1 MNSDI
6 SMILHILQSHNAG
19 RGYHGDG
26 ATTPMSDHPPPNY
39 SHVNSPSDSEEKF
52 SHSQSLH
59 RQDRV
64 QEATDES
71 PWEQRRVANL
81 PLTAGQVTLSER
93 SKSASSSPNKDSVAD
108 NQPNLERLLP
118 SPDTNLE
125 QSPSR
130 EVKAPLV
137 EEELSLLGPELPV
150 PVVEEELS
158 SLAQERTECGGGDR
172 NNEAACD
179 MEKSEV
185 KSSGVTESGITQ
197 SGGDNS
203 VDNQT
208 KDSKQSDSAKPSG
221 ITASGQLYSDLS
233 PQTRRRLGIPLELDH
248 KQTFV

>member
-1 MNSDI
+1 M
-6 SMILHILQSHNAG
+6 
-19 RGYHGDG
+19 
-26 ATTPMSDHPPPNY
+26 
-39 SHVNSPSDSEEKF
+39 
-52 SHSQSLH
+52 
-59 RQDRV
+59 
-64 QEATDES
+64 
-71 PWEQRRVANL
+71 ANL
-81 PLTAGQVTLSER
+81 PLKAGQVTLFER

-137 EEELSLLGPELPV
+137 EEELSLLGPELSV

-158 SLAQERTECGGGDR
+158 SLAQERTECGGGDK

>member
-1 MNSDI
+1 M
-6 SMILHILQSHNAG
+6 
-19 RGYHGDG
+19 
-26 ATTPMSDHPPPNY
+26 
-39 SHVNSPSDSEEKF
+39 
-52 SHSQSLH
+52 
-59 RQDRV
+59 
-64 QEATDES
+64 
-71 PWEQRRVANL
+71 ANL

-137 EEELSLLGPELPV
+137 EEELSLLGPELSV

-172 NNEAACD
+172 NNEAAC
-179 MEKSEV
+179 EKSEV
-185 KSSGVTESGITQ
+185 KSSGVMESGITQ
-197 SGGDNS
+197 SGGENS

-208 KDSKQSDSAKPSG
+208 KDSKQSASAKPSG

>member
-1 MNSDI
+1 M
-6 SMILHILQSHNAG
+6 
-19 RGYHGDG
+19 
-26 ATTPMSDHPPPNY
+26 
-39 SHVNSPSDSEEKF
+39 
-52 SHSQSLH
+52 
-59 RQDRV
+59 
-64 QEATDES
+64 
-71 PWEQRRVANL
+71 ANL
-81 PLTAGQVTLSER
+81 PLTADQVTLSER

>member
-1 MNSDI
+1 M
-6 SMILHILQSHNAG
+6 
-19 RGYHGDG
+19 
-26 ATTPMSDHPPPNY
+26 
-39 SHVNSPSDSEEKF
+39 
-52 SHSQSLH
+52 
-59 RQDRV
+59 
-64 QEATDES
+64 
-71 PWEQRRVANL
+71 ANL
-81 PLTAGQVTLSER
+81 PLTAGQVTLSET

-137 EEELSLLGPELPV
+137 EEELSLLGPELSV

-185 KSSGVTESGITQ
+185 KSSGVMESGITQ
-197 SGGDNS
+197 SGGENS

-208 KDSKQSDSAKPSG
+208 KDSKQSASAKPSG

>member
-1 MNSDI
+1 M
-6 SMILHILQSHNAG
+6 
-19 RGYHGDG
+19 
-26 ATTPMSDHPPPNY
+26 
-39 SHVNSPSDSEEKF
+39 
-52 SHSQSLH
+52 
-59 RQDRV
+59 
-64 QEATDES
+64 
-71 PWEQRRVANL
+71 ANL

-137 EEELSLLGPELPV
+137 EEELSLLGPELSV

-185 KSSGVTESGITQ
+185 KSSGVMESGITQ
-197 SGGDNS
+197 S

-208 KDSKQSDSAKPSG
+208 KDSKQSASAKPSG
-221 ITASGQLYSDLS
+221 VTASGQLYSDLS

>member
-1 MNSDI
+1 M
-6 SMILHILQSHNAG
+6 
-19 RGYHGDG
+19 
-26 ATTPMSDHPPPNY
+26 T
-39 SHVNSPSDSEEKF
+39 
-52 SHSQSLH
+52 
-59 RQDRV
+59 
-64 QEATDES
+64 
-71 PWEQRRVANL
+71 NL
-81 PLTAGQVTLSER
+81 PLTTGQVTLSER
-93 SKSASSSPNKDSVAD
+93 SKSASSSPNEDSVAD
-108 NQPNLERLLP
+108 NQPNSERLLP
-118 SPDTNLE
+118 SPETNLE
-125 QSPSR
+125 RSPSL

-137 EEELSLLGPELPV
+137 EEELSLLGPELSV

-179 MEKSEV
+179 MEKSKV

-197 SGGDNS
+197 SEGDNS

-208 KDSKQSDSAKPSG
+208 KDSKQSAKPLG